1 MDDLPT
7 VIPQSP
13 PPQLV
18 HDLADVPLWARVLL
32 GRVQQGI
39 PLEDA
44 RRMTGS
50 QRSIQTV
57 YDMGQL
63 HPDWYRYLMDAQ
75 QGLLEGQPLIPA
87 SEMTR
92 AHAWAEE
99 QKRHEL
105 AMEGGPKYA
114 HPYMRLGAE
123 IRKDVGQGAQ
133 ASTRV
138 DVRISIAPAPGAR
151 APLTTYDATATTAP
165 DQAPDEEQ
173 QPPS

>member
-1 MDDLPT
+1 MEQLPT
-7 VIPQSP
+7 VQPQSP
-13 PPQLV
+13 TLQ
-18 HDLADVPLWARVLL
+18 LADVPLWARVLL

-50 QRSIQTV
+50 QRSVQTV

-75 QGLLEGQPLIPA
+75 QGLLDGQPLIPA

-133 ASTRV
+133 ASARV
-138 DVRISIAPAPGAR
+138 DVRLSISGTGGEPR
-151 APLTTYDATATTAP
+151 LTTMEATATTEQAPAAPAP
-165 DQAPDEEQ
+165 DDETRT
-173 QPPS
+173 